1 MSILEISLFSI
12 LIAIIVLIVFTIIYL
27 QKLKTMNIES
37 FGAGAYC
44 DSDSDCD
51 SNNCKS
57 HKCQPE
63 S

>member
-1 MSILEISLFSI
+1 MSLLEISLFSI

-44 DSDSDCD
+44 DTDCD

-57 HKCQPE
+57 NKCQPE